1 MRWREEGG
9 GPEGED
15 EQGRRRQGE
24 GRRQG
29 EAEDGRR
36 ERDRRERER
45 GERARR
51 GRERERGEREQGR
64 REREQDRR
72 EQGAEERGEGDGS
85 GSGARPVLRW
95 YGQERGERGSVLTLG
110 DRLAFRAVGERRCTG
125 VWRGGRV
132 TPCPGA
138 REVPDT
144 ATRAQC
150 PECAAL
156 DRAHSVAADTF
167 AEDPRPYRVYLAW
180 FGPGMLKTGITGA
193 ARGAARLLEQGAVA
207 FSWLGVGPLMAAR
220 RTEELLRTALGV
232 PDRIPYAAKR
242 TVRAALPPPAD
253 RAAEIAALHARARAL
268 PGWPESLEPLP
279 CEVVDHGGVFGLDGP
294 GPPGLATGSSRA
306 ATGPSWVVTSL
317 APEATV
323 AGRLLAAAGPDLHL
337 AEPGTAADGG
347 GRLLV
352 VDSRLLAGWR
362 LLAAEGAERAT
373 APVRPLPGSPEAVQ
387 GGLF

>member
-9 GPEGED
+9 GREGED
-15 EQGRRRQGE
+15 GENRRRLGE
-24 GRRQG
+24 G
-29 EAEDGRR
+29 EDGRR
-36 ERDRRERER
+36 ERDGGGR
-45 GERARR
+45 GQ
-51 GRERERGEREQGR
+51 EQG
-64 REREQDRR
+64 E
-72 EQGAEERGEGDGS
+72 EERGQGAAS
-85 GSGARPVLRW
+85 GPAARPVLRW

-138 REVPDT
+138 REVPGT

-207 FSWLGVGPLMAAR
+207 FSWLGTGPLMAAR

-242 TVRAALPPPAD
+242 TVRTALPPPAD
-253 RAAEIAALHARARAL
+253 RAAGIAALHARARAL
-268 PGWPESLEPLP
+268 PGWPESLAPLP

-294 GPPGLATGSSRA
+294 GPPGRVTGPSRA

-337 AEPGTAADGG
+337 AEPGTAAGGG

-352 VDSRLLAGWR
+352 VDGRLLAGWR

-373 APVRPLPGSPEAVQ
+373 APVRPLPGSPAAVQ